1 MKLIP
6 RIGIFLALLTCALS
20 TLSAAEG
27 DGWISLFDGK
37 TLSGWKANEA
47 QEAWTVEDG
56 CITVNGPFSHLF
68 YLGPDGNAT
77 FSDFELKVEMKA
89 GPGTNS
95 GIFFRV
101 PAMEKAGKY
110 LNGAYEAQIQNDG
123 KNDCYT
129 GGLWIRAP
137 RTDPSPVKPD
147 EWFEVHIIAIGDKV
161 TLKING
167 ETTCEYSKAIEKQG
181 WMSHPA
187 SGYIALQGHGPGH
200 KPVFRKISIKPINNK
215 ESSK

>member
-1 MKLIP
+1 MKHVIM
-6 RIGIFLALLTCALS
+6 GFLCALVV
-20 TLSAAEG
+20 SAQLYATD

-37 TLSGWKANEA
+37 TLDGWKANEA
-47 QEAWTVEDG
+47 QEAWKVEDG
-56 CITVNGPFSHLF
+56 CITINGPFSHLF

-77 FSDFELKVEMKA
+77 FSDFELKVETKA

-123 KNDCYT
+123 KSDCYT

-137 RTDPSPVKPD
+137 RTGPSPVKPD

-181 WMSHPA
+181 WVSHPA
-187 SGYIALQGHGPGH
+187 SGHIALQGHGPGH
-200 KPVFRKISIKPINNK
+200 KPVFRSIKIKPLNP
-215 ESSK
+215 EGVSK